1 MKPTV
6 TKTTDRIIKGNLKRW
21 YNLANEESIKSGL
34 EWYKEAQEFSQYLS
48 NSYRIDTYTAATVIS
63 CLSPNNKW
71 DRNKYDAEQVIKAFQ
86 AGKGPNRVKVCTYNN
101 NKVKAFKALQG
112 LKINKAAPK
121 THAFAMNVG
130 LLDPNH
136 ITIDKWHLRAC
147 LLKPKDGIEEV
158 VETCTNVQYK
168 RIEQITAKLAK
179 DLNLKGYELQAIIW
193 VTIKN
198 EWNR

>member
-21 YNLANEESIKSGL
+21 FNLASTKEINAGL
-34 EWYKEAQEFSQYLS
+34 QWYKEAQDFSKYLAET
-48 NSYRIDTYTAATVIS
+48 YRIDTYTAATVIS

-71 DRNKYDAEQVIKAFQ
+71 NRNKIDSEAVIKTYQ
-86 AGKGPNRVKVCTYNN
+86 DGKSSDDIKVCTYNA
-101 NKVKAFKALQG
+101 NKNKAFKALQG
-112 LKINKAAPK
+112 LKINKSAPK

-147 LLKPKDGIEEV
+147 LLKPKDGIEQV
-158 VETCTNVQYK
+158 VETCSNVQYK
-168 RIEQITAKLAK
+168 RIEAITANLAK
-179 DLNLKGYELQAIIW
+179 DLNLRGYELQAIIW